1 MKRNIALVV
10 GGFSGEAVVSIRS
23 AAVVD
28 ENLDTNLYDVY
39 KIIID
44 HKNWYFADD
53 NSVVVD
59 KNDFSLTM
67 DGRKI
72 NFDCVFI
79 IIHGTPGEDGKLQG
93 YFDMLGIPYTTCDS
107 ITSSLT
113 FNKAFC
119 NKVIK
124 SSGNI
129 VNIAKSLHLFSEN
142 DFPIDNIANEIGFP
156 CFVKPNAGGSSIGMS
171 KVYEKANLQT
181 AISTAF
187 KEDGQ
192 VLVEEFIKGRELTC
206 GIFQRKDKSILAL
219 PITEVISKKDFFDY
233 EAKYNPSLSDEIT
246 PANINST
253 LRDKIS
259 AISSKIYD
267 ILNCKGIVRIDYILE
282 EATDNIYFLEVN
294 TVPGQSEQSIVPK
307 QIRTAGLTVQ
317 DVYTSLIE
325 LGVRS

>member
-1 MKRNIALVV
+1 MKRNIALVA
-10 GGFSGEAVVSIRS
+10 GGFSGESVVSIRS
-23 AAVVD
+23 ATVVK

-44 HKNWYFADD
+44 QKCWYFADD

-59 KNDFSLTM
+59 KNDFSLTI

-119 NKVIK
+119 NKIIK

-129 VNIAKSLHLFSEN
+129 VKIAKSLHLFSEN
-142 DFPIDNIANEIGFP
+142 DFSIDSIANEIGFP

-171 KVYEKANLQT
+171 KVFEKANLQT
-181 AISTAF
+181 AIATAF
-187 KEDGQ
+187 KEDKQ
-192 VLVEEFIKGRELTC
+192 VLIEEFIKGRELTC
-206 GIFQRKDKSILAL
+206 GVFQRKDKSILAF

-233 EAKYNPSLSDEIT
+233 EAKYNPELSQEIT
-246 PANINST
+246 PANIDFT
-253 LRDKIS
+253 LSEQIKEVS
-259 AISSKIYD
+259 EKLYKLLHCS
-267 ILNCKGIVRIDYILE
+267 GICRFDFIFSE
-282 EATDNIYFLEVN
+282 EKQELYFLEVN
-294 TVPGQSEQSIVPK
+294 TVPGQSAQSIVPQ
-307 QIRTAGLTVQ
+307 QIRAAGLTVKEI
-317 DVYTSLIE
+317 YTEMIE
-325 LGVRS
+325 GKF